1 MTINGLHVNDRA
13 NSDQNTKN
21 EWTKYCLVETKS
33 PKGYEL
39 LSQPIEFTLLWKDAG
54 SLQNITVGD
63 KEGEVVNL
71 DDTTPFLPNTGGM
84 GIAILVLAG
93 LGIIGGGAYVA
104 RRNSKTA

>member
-1 MTINGLHVNDRA
+1 MTIDGLHVNDRA
-13 NSDQNTKN
+13 NSDSNTPN
-21 EWTKYCLVETKS
+21 EWEKYCLVETKS

-39 LSQPIEFTLLWKDAG
+39 LSQPIEFTLAWANAG
-54 SLQNITVGD
+54 TLQDITVGE

-84 GIAILVLAG
+84 GIAILILAG

-104 RRNSKTA
+104 RRNSQAA